1 MIHPVR
7 IGFSE
12 KCQCAHSRACSIKP
26 FVLTLRHTSGCSL
39 LLLGKNKKFQRCF
52 DTSPALLNVQPIL
65 SSIFFFFYHS
75 YNCKMFIIIKALAP
89 CIFFTPQLFLT
100 ISLGSFL
107 FGHTRTSQLEAWP
120 YSQPLFLGSLQ
131 TFLDYLGSI
140 LNRRTNISLC
150 LTQIPLHTVA
160 PSIIP
165 KLLPASC
172 IWAQVKSKQGSTSLY
187 SCM

>member
-1 MIHPVR
+1 MFWHLPC
-7 IGFSE
+7 FTE
-12 KCQCAHSRACSIKP
+12 CSANP
-26 FVLTLRHTSGCSL
+26 F
-39 LLLGKNKKFQRCF
+39 
-52 DTSPALLNVQPIL
+52 LNL
-65 SSIFFFFYHS
+65 FFFFYHS

-120 YSQPLFLGSLQ
+120 YSQALFLGSLQ
-131 TFLDYLGSI
+131 TFLDYLGST
-140 LNRRTNISLC
+140 LNRGASIFLC
-150 LTQIPLHTVA
+150 ITQFLLHTAA

-172 IWAQVKSKQGSTSLY
+172 IRAQVKSKQGSASLY
-187 SCM
+187 SCKVLPLVLVQLVNLWRNIYQYPLSITRSDILLSSTDTYQNPKGRETEL